1 MKSKIQKKEKSMA
14 EPIFIPLKNYI
25 IYSED
30 EIKKRSKDFYELV
43 KKRRT
48 IRSFSKE
55 KVSLEIMRLVS
66 VMRVSD
72 SLHLFFFLSS
82 VVKPV

>member
-55 KVSLEIMRLVS
+55 KVRKKAILPLKFKMPRSILKI
-66 VMRVSD
+66 
-72 SLHLFFFLSS
+72 
-82 VVKPV
+82 